1 MARWTYPA
9 MSVRFASKSGF
20 TAEERGDIGGGGF
33 VALLHEIGRKTCRK
47 RDKQGGNRLG
57 LFTRKKKD
65 NAPENRPVPRHIAVI
80 MDGNGRWAKKRGLPR
95 KAGHKVGA
103 ETFRTIATYCKDIGV
118 QYFTVYAF
126 STENWKRP
134 QDEVDALMNLF
145 RSYLKEAAE
154 TMFERGVAV
163 RVLGDLTVL
172 PEDIRAQIAEV
183 DEIADRLGPDA
194 ATASLC
200 INYGGRDEIKNAV
213 RAIAEQVKNGE
224 LAPEDITEDTITANL
239 YTAHM
244 PDPGPHHPSF
254 GRDPHVQLPAVAV
267 CLLGVLLHRCAVA
280 GLQNH
285 RSGCGNR
292 QF

>member
-1 MARWTYPA
+1 MGI
-9 MSVRFASKSGF
+9 F
-20 TAEERGDIGGGGF
+20 D
-33 VALLHEIGRKTCRK
+33 
-47 RDKQGGNRLG
+47 RLKG
-57 LFTRKKKD
+57 KKPQ
-65 NAPENRPVPRHIAVI
+65 ATGENMPVPRHIAVI

-145 RSYLKEAAE
+145 RTYLREAAE
-154 TMFERGVAV
+154 TMVARGVAV
-163 RVLGDLTVL
+163 RVLGDLSVL
-172 PEDIRAQIAEV
+172 PEDIRRQIDEV
-183 DEIADRLGPDA
+183 HALADTLGENA

-213 RAIAEQVKNGE
+213 RALAKQVQDGTLK
-224 LAPEDITEDTITANL
+224 PEDITEDSISQNL

-244 PDPGPHHPSF
+244 PDPDLIIRPSGEIRTSNFLLWQSAYSEYYFTDVLWPDFSIQDMDAAIADFNRRSRRF
-254 GRDPHVQLPAVAV
+254 G
-267 CLLGVLLHRCAVA
+267 GV
-280 GLQNH
+280 
-285 RSGCGNR
+285 
-292 QF
+292 